1 VAQQIQVTLVDD
13 VDGSE
18 AAETVSFSFEGKA
31 YELDLSEKNAK
42 KLRKALEPFVAAAR
56 RAGGGGRGRQRR
68 SSSSGTTSRAGA
80 DRERTA
86 AIREWARQHGHQV
99 ADRGRIPSSVIK
111 AYEQGS

>member
-1 VAQQIQVTLVDD
+1 VAQHIQVTLVDD

-31 YELDLSEKNAK
+31 YELDLSEKNAN

-56 RAGGGGRGRQRR
+56 RSGGSGRGRQRG
-68 SSSSGTTSRAGA
+68 SSGTSRGGA

-86 AIREWARQHGHQV
+86 AIRKWAREHGHQV
-99 ADRGRIPSSVIK
+99 ADRGRIPSSVIE
-111 AYEQGS
+111 AYEKQAG

>member
-1 VAQQIQVTLVDD
+1 VAQRIEVTLVDD

-56 RAGGGGRGRQRR
+56 RGRQRG
-68 SSSSGTTSRAGA
+68 SSGSSRAGA

-86 AIREWARQHGHQV
+86 AIRTWAREHGHQV
-99 ADRGRIPSSVIK
+99 ADRGRIPSSVIE
-111 AYEQGS
+111 AYEKQGG

>member
-1 VAQQIQVTLVDD
+1 VAQHIKVTLVDD
-13 VDGSE
+13 VDGSN

-56 RAGGGGRGRQRR
+56 RSGGGRGRQRG
-68 SSSSGTTSRAGA
+68 SSGTSRAGA

-86 AIREWARQHGHQV
+86 AIRTWAREHGHQV
-99 ADRGRIPSSVIK
+99 ADRGRIPSSVIE
-111 AYEQGS
+111 AYEKQGG

>member
-1 VAQQIQVTLVDD
+1 VAQRIQVTLVDD

-31 YELDLSEKNAK
+31 YELDLSEKNAN

-56 RAGGGGRGRQRR
+56 RSGGGGRRRQRG
-68 SSSSGTTSRAGA
+68 SSGASRGGS

-86 AIREWARQHGHQV
+86 AIRKWAREHGHQV
-99 ADRGRIPSSVIK
+99 ADRGRIPSSVIE
-111 AYEQGS
+111 AYEKQAG